1 MELNPVSIRKYISI
15 VNMGLIWRLAT
26 PSIADRD
33 KNDGTCYNEDSD
45 SDTDESLA
53 SSDEDIDDGLDI

>member
-1 MELNPVSIRKYISI
+1 MYSKPPLPDDLDIST
-15 VNMGLIWRLAT
+15 T
-26 PSIADRD
+26 PHHCT
-33 KNDGTCYNEDSD
+33 NNEDSD